1 MNETCSK
8 ERFHGFRDILVPSLL
23 VTGQGRGLLHMVVLS
38 IRSASSLFYGFY
50 LLFLLLFPFS
60 FFIYL
65 TLLHFFVLLLLY
77 SYNSCWMVHFLLL
90 QQFFL
95 CYTHVYIYLSYIV
108 PYEQRIRLQQQ
119 QQQKKCWE
127 EILCFRCHKLIT
139 GIFCFV
145 KFAASRMSSSHASP
159 QVCRPHFHAPLH
171 PWLSEPKSLA
181 SGSPWGSPFACPQD
195 PQDKVQVQSHQSG
208 QHLFSF
214 PPTPPKDST
223 PDSVQTGP
231 TEYQV
236 NIFSSSTVLSL
247 DGVYISNHREDNSV

>member
-1 MNETCSK
+1 
-8 ERFHGFRDILVPSLL
+8 
-23 VTGQGRGLLHMVVLS
+23 
-38 IRSASSLFYGFY
+38 
-50 LLFLLLFPFS
+50 
-60 FFIYL
+60 
-65 TLLHFFVLLLLY
+65 
-77 SYNSCWMVHFLLL
+77 
-90 QQFFL
+90 
-95 CYTHVYIYLSYIV
+95 
-108 PYEQRIRLQQQ
+108 
-119 QQQKKCWE
+119 
-127 EILCFRCHKLIT
+127 
-139 GIFCFV
+139 
-145 KFAASRMSSSHASP
+145 MSSSHASP

-236 NIFSSSTVLSL
+236 IHFLSSESYTYKNL
-247 DGVYISNHREDNSV
+247 DVMFY

>member
-1 MNETCSK
+1 M
-8 ERFHGFRDILVPSLL
+8 
-23 VTGQGRGLLHMVVLS
+23 
-38 IRSASSLFYGFY
+38 SA
-50 LLFLLLFPFS
+50 
-60 FFIYL
+60 
-65 TLLHFFVLLLLY
+65 
-77 SYNSCWMVHFLLL
+77 
-90 QQFFL
+90 
-95 CYTHVYIYLSYIV
+95 
-108 PYEQRIRLQQQ
+108 
-119 QQQKKCWE
+119 
-127 EILCFRCHKLIT
+127 
-139 GIFCFV
+139 
-145 KFAASRMSSSHASP
+145 SHASP

-236 NIFSSSTVLSL
+236 IHYFFLELIENICL
-247 DGVYISNHREDNSV
+247 RENDILTPNFLFQIRLL